1 LPHPFAFCRLYTIF
15 YAGLTLCGICPKKWT
30 DIPIMPL
37 SPGTNIQ
44 IVELNLEGHRP
55 RNVDWKRAAAL
66 LYGDW
71 GTSKAYVAGL
81 AFLAAGFS
89 SLWLILAVCAL
100 TGLVAVNYSVIC
112 RYFPDGGGVY
122 SAARSQGRLL
132 AVVGALLLIAD
143 LTVTAAL
150 SGWSAL
156 AYLTSGAEHIAW
168 IGFLK
173 EHIAFTTIGV
183 LAFIGWLNWY
193 GPKHS
198 GSFAV
203 MLSMPVIVAILA
215 LIAISAPHLTLQYVE
230 PPHESA
236 SKVWVQ
242 FVGVILALSGVEAI
256 ANMTGV
262 MKLDPGSTL
271 EAPKVARESGK
282 AIWPIAIEVVF
293 GTALLGWAMVSLPGA
308 LESTLGLHDKPSW
321 IAVMDKRNEDM
332 LRFMA
337 EQFGT
342 LTVAPWFGTV
352 FGWVIGILVALL
364 LLSAANTA
372 IVALV
377 GLMFMMAR
385 DGEMPAEFTKLNR
398 HGVPLAPLLIA
409 VGLPM
414 LVLLTATNFAALAG
428 LYAIGVVG
436 AITVNLGSCA
446 SNRHIGFA
454 WYDRVLF
461 GLTFLIL
468 FAVEF
473 TLAKTKPDALFFVT
487 CVLLLGL
494 ALRAFALKRAGLTS
508 VTVTQ
513 ELADIVA
520 PESIQK
526 LRPRLAEGQKIMVAA
541 RGLTPVLQYALDEAQ
556 LRKATLCVL
565 YVKELAVF
573 IPQAATSGR
582 GRPKWQDD
590 PQAAAIM
597 SLVMKSAEQR
607 CVDVMPIYAV
617 SENPAGTILD
627 LAATLGIDYL
637 MLGSSHRMSLTKILK
652 GNVIAEVAAGLPEDI
667 QLIIHG

>member
-1 LPHPFAFCRLYTIF
+1 MREQQPNY
-15 YAGLTLCGICPKKWT
+15 
-30 DIPIMPL
+30 
-37 SPGTNIQ
+37 Q
-44 IVELNLEGHRP
+44 VELSLEGHRP

-71 GTSKAYVAGL
+71 GTSKAYVTGL

-89 SLWLILAVCAL
+89 SLWLILAVCVL
-100 TGLVAVNYSVIC
+100 TGLVAINYAVIC

-132 AVVGALLLIAD
+132 AVIGALLLIAD

-150 SGWSAL
+150 SGWAGLS
-156 AYLTSGAEHIAW
+156 YLTAGAEHYAW
-168 IGFLK
+168 IAFLK
-173 EHIAFTTIGV
+173 DHIVFATIGM
-183 LAFIGWLNWY
+183 LCFMGWLNWY

-198 GSFAV
+198 GSLAV
-203 MLSMPVIVAILA
+203 ILSVPVMIAVVV
-215 LIAISAPHLTLQYVE
+215 LIGVSIPHLTLHFVE

-262 MKLDPGSTL
+262 MKLDPGSTN
-271 EAPKVARESGK
+271 EHPKVNRESAR
-282 AIWPIAIEVVF
+282 AIWPIAFEVVF
-293 GTALLGWAMVSLPGA
+293 ATAILGWAMVSLPSV
-308 LESTLGLHDKPSW
+308 LETTMGLHTKEGW
-321 IAVMDKRNEDM
+321 IAAIDKRNEDI

-337 EQFGT
+337 EQYGQAT
-342 LTVAPWFGTV
+342 IAPWFGTI
-352 FGWVIGILVALL
+352 FGWVVGILVAFL

-372 IVALV
+372 IVAMV

-385 DGEMPAEFTKLNR
+385 DGEMPVEFTKLNS
-398 HGVPLAPLLIA
+398 HGVPLAPLLIS
-409 VGLPM
+409 VGLPIT
-414 LVLLTATNFAALAG
+414 VLLTTSDFASLAG

-446 SNRHIGFA
+446 SNRAIGFT
-454 WYDRVLF
+454 WYDRTLF
-461 GLTFLIL
+461 GVTFLIL
-468 FAVEF
+468 FAVEI
-473 TLAKTKPDALFFVT
+473 TLARTKPDALFFVT
-487 CVLLLGL
+487 CVLGLGL
-494 ALRAFALKRAGLTS
+494 GLRAYALKRAGLTS
-508 VTVTQ
+508 VTVTR
-513 ELADIVA
+513 ELADIVT
-520 PESIQK
+520 PEAIQK

-573 IPQAATSGR
+573 IPQGPAPSRR
-582 GRPKWQDD
+582 GRPKWQED

-597 SLVMKSAEQR
+597 SLVMKAAEDR
-607 CVDVMPIYAV
+607 CVDVMPIFAV
-617 SENPAGTILD
+617 SDNPAGTILD

-637 MLGSSHRMSLTKILK
+637 MLGSSHRLSMTKILK
-652 GNVIAEVAAGLPEDI
+652 GDVIAQVAAGLPEDI